1 MLPKVKKAVCAKNAR
16 SYWSLII
23 LNFIH
28 IPFHCY
34 WFFREVLSLWQSS
47 LTWEVLCLKVKVE
60 SGILLDVLN
69 VDLHNLTSLPWTLVN
84 FAFSF
89 VAACLPAF
97 CYDRHILSLSF
108 LFEEKIADN
117 FLLLFT
123 DLTDYYTY
131 DGSLTTPPLLE
142 CVKWVVFKEPLEVSA
157 AQVFDTKFC
166 SLLLSL
172 FKIWFEIKQ
181 YFIVTVIEFTGLKSL
196 KSGSTN
202 RPGL

>member
-1 MLPKVKKAVCAKNAR
+1 MCQKCKVLLKFNYPKF
-16 SYWSLII
+16 YTYTFSLLLI
-23 LNFIH
+23 
-28 IPFHCY
+28 
-34 WFFREVLSLWQSS
+34 FREVLSLWQSS

-69 VDLHNLTSLPWTLVN
+69 VDLHTFTSLHWTLVN

-97 CYDRHILSLSF
+97 CYDRHIISLSF
-108 LFEEKIADN
+108 LFEEKIADY

-166 SLLLSL
+166 SLLFSL
-172 FKIWFEIKQ
+172 FQIWFEIKQ